1 MKENFADKNIVILGG
16 LGFIG
21 SNMAIRLIELGA
33 NVTLVDSMLPQY
45 GGNLFN
51 IESIKDKCRINFS
64 DIRDEYS
71 LHYLLKDADVIY
83 SMAGQTSHIDS
94 MSNPMNDLDINCRS
108 QLFILESC
116 RKNNPGVKII
126 YASTRQ
132 LYGKPQYLPVD
143 ENHPQIPVDV
153 NGVNKLAAE
162 KYYTLYSEVYGM

>member
-71 LHYLLKDADVIY
+71 LHYSLKDADVIY

-94 MSNPMNDLDINCRS
+94 MSDPMNDLDINCRS
-108 QLFILESC
+108 QLSIF
-116 RKNNPGVKII
+116 
-126 YASTRQ
+126 
-132 LYGKPQYLPVD
+132 GKL
-143 ENHPQIPVDV
+143 
-153 NGVNKLAAE
+153 
-162 KYYTLYSEVYGM
+162 S

>member
-1 MKENFADKNIVILGG
+1 
-16 LGFIG
+16 
-21 SNMAIRLIELGA
+21 
-33 NVTLVDSMLPQY
+33 
-45 GGNLFN
+45 
-51 IESIKDKCRINFS
+51 
-64 DIRDEYS
+64 
-71 LHYLLKDADVIY
+71 
-83 SMAGQTSHIDS
+83 MAGQTSHIDS

>member
-71 LHYLLKDADVIY
+71 LHVDQDAAVLYLQIQSGQRPIY
-83 SMAGQTSHIDS
+83 
-94 MSNPMNDLDINCRS
+94 
-108 QLFILESC
+108 
-116 RKNNPGVKII
+116 
-126 YASTRQ
+126 
-132 LYGKPQYLPVD
+132 
-143 ENHPQIPVDV
+143 
-153 NGVNKLAAE
+153 
-162 KYYTLYSEVYGM
+162 